1 MNTEK
6 LKTLA
11 NTIIN
16 YSLKLKENERVQVS
30 FTEEA
35 TPLVEELIKEAK
47 VLLDFIQSEH
57 AEYDDPLA
65 NAEVLCDCV
74 KKGYIDAVHI
84 LKNEK
89 YRGTLKTK
97 IQDGKCL
104 ACDPNTRKHIDEQTR
119 LTQLKV

>member
-16 YSLKLKENERVQVS
+16 YSLHLKENDRVQVN

-47 VLLDFIQSEH
+47 TQDLMLD
-57 AEYDDPLA
+57 
-65 NAEVLCDCV
+65 
-74 KKGYIDAVHI
+74 
-84 LKNEK
+84 
-89 YRGTLKTK
+89 
-97 IQDGKCL
+97 
-104 ACDPNTRKHIDEQTR
+104 
-119 LTQLKV
+119 